1 MHDPEREV
9 FFAQE
14 HPPGRLGLSD
24 FTVCDELAVVIAGV
38 AFPHRIYRSALEM
51 R

>member
-1 MHDPEREV
+1 MHGAEREV

-24 FTVCDELAVVIAGV
+24 FTVAALI
-38 AFPHRIYRSALEM
+38 RSTSGRLLKFHPI
-51 R
+51 